1 MTHSHLGT
9 GGLTLLLAGLLLPQI
24 DFSIINVA
32 LADLSRTL
40 GVDEQ
45 GLALI
50 NAVYG
55 LAFALTLAMAGRLGD
70 NIGRRRLFAAGVG
83 LFGLASLGCGL
94 AGSLQQLLV
103 ARTLQGVGAALLVP
117 QILATLHVCLSGR
130 RHARALGY
138 YSAVGGISF
147 IVGQML
153 GGWLVSHAPAGL
165 GWRSVFLINLP
176 VCLVILAACRRL
188 VPETRS
194 ARPVTL
200 DLQGTLL
207 LALTLSC
214 LLVPL
219 SPGAGALPAWCG
231 PLVIPAA
238 LGLAL
243 WLGRS
248 EIRLERAGG
257 MPLLPPSLLA
267 LGKLRFGLL
276 IALLFFTGWSGF
288 MFVTALT
295 LQTGAGMRPV
305 DCGNV
310 FIPLGL
316 AYFVS
321 ALGSTRLNARVGA
334 PRALLAG
341 LTVQMA
347 GLVLAAW
354 RLQAS
359 WPHPDLWTLA
369 PSFCLIGAG
378 QAQIVSAFF
387 RIGMADVP
395 ALQAGAASAV
405 LSTVH
410 QASLG
415 LGSAVLGAV
424 YARVL
429 AWPGA
434 DRLLALEACV
444 LTDLGLM
451 VLLAG
456 CALARERRQVTHMTT
471 ADRPAGPPPICRD
484 AG

>member
-1 MTHSHLGT
+1 MTRLHLGT

-32 LADLSRTL
+32 LADLSRSL

-70 NIGRRRLFAAGVG
+70 NLGRRRLFAAGVA

-94 AGSLQQLLV
+94 AGSLPQLLA
-103 ARTLQGVGAALLVP
+103 ARTLQGTGAALLVP
-117 QILATLHVCLSGR
+117 QILATIHVCLSGQ
-130 RHARALGY
+130 RHARALGF
-138 YSAVGGISF
+138 YSAVGGLSF

-153 GGWLVSHAPAGL
+153 GGWLVDHAPAGL

-194 ARPVTL
+194 ARPATL
-200 DLQGTLL
+200 DLKGTLL
-207 LALTLSC
+207 LALALAC

-219 SPGAGALPAWCG
+219 SPGATALPAWAG
-231 PLVIPAA
+231 PAA
-238 LGLAL
+238 LPVALALAL
-243 WLGRS
+243 WLARS
-248 EIRLERAGG
+248 ERRLEQAGG

-295 LQTGAGMRPV
+295 LQTGAGMRPA

-310 FIPLGL
+310 FLPLGL
-316 AYFVS
+316 AYFAS
-321 ALGSTRLNARVGA
+321 ALVSTRLHARFGA
-334 PRALLAG
+334 LHTLLAG
-341 LTVQMA
+341 LAVQMA
-347 GLVLAAW
+347 GLLLSAW
-354 RLQAS
+354 SLHGT
-359 WPHPDLWTLA
+359 WPHPGLWTLA

-395 ALQAGAASAV
+395 AAQAGAGSAV

-415 LGSAVLGAV
+415 LGSALLGAV
-424 YARVL
+424 YVRVL
-429 AWPGA
+429 ASGA
-434 DRLLALEACV
+434 DRLSALEACV

-456 CALARERRQVTHMTT
+456 CALARRHREAPKTT
-471 ADRPAGPPPICRD
+471 ADRPAGPPRVCRD